1 MTSIQLEDVSKV
13 YPDGVVAVRH
23 VDLTVDDGE
32 FRVLLGPSGC
42 GKSTVLRM
50 IAGLEEA
57 TDGEICLDGERAND
71 IGPRQRDVAMAFQ
84 QHALYPHMTVAENI
98 GFPLKVTGV
107 HAAEIADRVAE
118 IARLLRLTDVLDR
131 KPSRISGGQQQ
142 RVSLGRS
149 IIRSPRLFLM
159 DEPLSNLDAK
169 LRIEARAEILEIQR
183 RLGTTTVFVT
193 HDQAEA
199 MAMAD
204 RITIMRDGRVVQTG
218 TPTELYTEPAD
229 LFVAQFLGSP
239 KMNVFAATVIEYCDG
254 YALAIGAH
262 IVPVAGA
269 SAPRSLAW
277 ASLCGRRIAVGI
289 RPEAITRSLDGELL
303 TSIESVE
310 SLGPEQLVH
319 ALIDAPT
326 VDSTA
331 SGLEIS
337 TDRESPITAFI
348 GAHDHI
354 GLFEPFALR
363 VDTSTIHLFDVET
376 GASLAEATPNP
387 TPGGSG

>member
-1 MTSIQLEDVSKV
+1 MTSIQLDDVSKV
-13 YPDGVVAVRH
+13 YADGVVAARH
-23 VDLTVDDGE
+23 VDLTVEDGE

-57 TDGEICLDGERAND
+57 TDGDIRLDGERAND
-71 IGPRQRDVAMAFQ
+71 VGPRQRDVAMAFQ

-118 IARLLRLTDVLDR
+118 IARLLRLTDVLER
-131 KPSRISGGQQQ
+131 RPSRISGGQQQ

-204 RITIMRDGRVVQTG
+204 RITIMRDGRVIQTG
-218 TPTELYTEPAD
+218 TPTELYTAPVD

-239 KMNVFAATVIEYCDG
+239 KMNVFAATVVEYCDG

-262 IVPVAGA
+262 MVPVAGA
-269 SAPRSLAW
+269 SAPRSPTW

-289 RPEAITRSLDGELL
+289 RPEAITRALDGELL

-326 VDSTA
+326 VESTP

-376 GASLAEATPNP
+376 GASLAEAPPNP
-387 TPGGSG
+387 TPRGGG